1 MMHRLSDLVSAVL
14 VSNWPPHSPSPKTCS
29 VNAAI
34 ALLLL
39 TLAPIAL
46 AAEREDIDINIVIDQ
61 RIAMRDGV
69 ELSARIWM
77 PEQIDEPLPT
87 VFVFTPYVSDESQK
101 RGTFFARNGY
111 VYVSADVRGR
121 GNSDGKF
128 KPPGKHHPQD
138 IHDAMAWLAKQPW
151 SDGRFVMRGGSYRGM
166 TQWQACMEK
175 HEGLRSIVPTAA
187 TYWGSATQ
195 NGVVPQF
202 RRAWWLG
209 LTSGSTQNANLSGDS
224 DYWRRKHLQY
234 FHNHVP
240 YSRFWEVAGVD
251 QRIYSQRALPEF
263 AEYRDSLYPSKAD
276 YAGIDIPTLSV
287 TGYYDGAQLSA
298 LHYRNRALHNASD
311 KPTARHFLLIGPW
324 SHASTRYPTEE
335 VFGLHVGS
343 EAVIDLDKLHLDW
356 YDWVLKDGD
365 QPKLLE
371 DKVTYYVIGPNEWR
385 HAESLDQTSNA
396 KQVWYLGSMDGRAH
410 DVFHSGELKSAPPSG
425 QKPDVIKYDP
435 LDTSLADIWQRRPF
449 ELDQKMA
456 HAPGGLIYHSP
467 PLEADTEVTGFM
479 NFKAFISLDVPDTDL
494 RAAVYE
500 IRSDGTSV
508 MLGYDHIRARYRNSV
523 GKEELVVP
531 GEVNL
536 YEFDSF
542 QFFSRVL
549 QKGSR
554 LRLLLRPLNS
564 PYYGKNFNSGGRLG
578 YETAT
583 DARVATITFHHG
595 AEYKSRLEL
604 PVMKR

>member
-1 MMHRLSDLVSAVL
+1 MMHRLFDLVSALL
-14 VSNWPPHSPSPKTCS
+14 VSNWPPHSRSPKTCS
-29 VNAAI
+29 VSAAI

-39 TLAPIAL
+39 TFAPIAL
-46 AAEREDIDINIVIDQ
+46 AAERNDIDIDIVIDQ

-87 VFVFTPYVSDESQK
+87 VLVFTPYVSDESQK
-101 RGTFFARNGY
+101 RGTFFARSGY
-111 VYVSADVRGR
+111 VYVNADVRGR
-121 GNSDGKF
+121 GNSAGEF
-128 KPPGKHHPQD
+128 NPPGRHHAQD
-138 IHDAMAWLAKQPW
+138 IHDVVAWLAKQPW
-151 SDGRFVMRGGSYRGM
+151 SDGRVVMRGGSYRG
-166 TQWQACMEK
+166 TAQWQAIKEK
-175 HEGLRSIVPTAA
+175 HEALRSLVPTAA
-187 TYWGSATQ
+187 SGRRLFAGH
-195 NGVVPQF
+195 GVPRLWF
-202 RRAWWLG
+202 SWWLG
-209 LTSGSTQNANLSGDS
+209 LTSGSTQNTNLSSDF
-224 DYWRRKHLQY
+224 DYWHRKHLRY

-240 YSRFWEVAGVD
+240 YSRFWEIAGVD
-251 QRIYSQRALPEF
+251 HRVYSQLF
-263 AEYRDSLYPSKAD
+263 LSDSAEYSRSLYPLNAD
-276 YAGIDIPTLSV
+276 YAALNDLPTLSI
-287 TGYYDGAQLSA
+287 TGYWDGAQLAA
-298 LHYRNRALHNASD
+298 LDYRNRAILNSFD
-311 KPTARHFLLIGPW
+311 KSGTRHFLLIGPW
-324 SHASTRYPTEE
+324 SHPGTRRPTEE
-335 VFGLHVGS
+335 VFGMTVGH
-343 EAVIDLDKLHLDW
+343 EAVIDMDKLHLDW
-356 YDWVLKDGD
+356 YDWVLKDGN
-365 QPKLLE
+365 QPELFE

-425 QKPDVIKYDP
+425 QEPDVIKYDP
-435 LDTSLADIWQRRPF
+435 LDTSLADIWGRRPF

-467 PLEADTEVTGFM
+467 PLEVDTEVTGFM

-494 RAAVYE
+494 RATVYE
-500 IRSDGTSV
+500 IRSDGTSI

-564 PYYGKNFNSGGRLG
+564 PYYGKNFNSGERLG

-583 DARVATITFHHG
+583 DARVATITLHHG